1 MEKQIQN
8 IYFQN
13 ISQLKFPSQLNIY
26 TSKFYSSPYKNFLLV
41 FQDNNIL
48 FQGKYILQENS
59 QNFIFQKLPQMNNN
73 NIISSNKFIICD
85 FTESYIYLIT
95 KDKNEILISH
105 YNFPQSITPLP
116 GILQKKKIK
125 SISCGINSSIFLTY
139 GGMVYSN
146 KDQEKE
152 SQKLMNDLLEYNI
165 SQIYAGGNH
174 YFCKGKKRNESNDIN
189 QSLIFS
195 WGNNTYSQCGLD
207 NNDYPY
213 IETPK
218 IIFKN
223 ISIKNISLGNNHTMI
238 ITNNSEV
245 MIFGDNQ
252 FYQCSDE
259 EKNIV
264 KLVLNDNIL
273 PLIDVRYSITPIEY
287 LIKNNEIINEVE
299 AKGDSSLIITNKKT
313 IILKGKITGGNEK
326 IFKLKNN
333 KQNIDDNND
342 ENDIIFNNN
351 LYCFGGD
358 NFFLSL
364 STDTSNENYY
374 EVKNNKDNNTN
385 NTYTVNSKKKKLI
398 NDNINN
404 YSESKTLNLK
414 DDSNSL
420 LMNNSKFKNLSPSHI
435 NKYKTISFQ
444 EDLTFEELK
453 KDQYKSLN
461 TASDL
466 SESSLSEL
474 RNYISLL
481 GISFTSSYND
491 SNLSFRPNNLPK
503 KTKEEETLHR
513 KMVFQNRQ
521 LYFNLLK
528 KKQEIEEANI
538 KLLEEKHQQQKLRAE
553 FWNTKIIPNWS
564 KMKNNKNIKKYF
576 YEGIPN
582 TCRGKVWGL
591 CIGNKFSIT
600 KELYDIEAN
609 KSIQLLIKLKKNDK
623 KKFSK
628 NNINTN
634 INKKDPDT
642 IESDNSSMSLTTKK
656 FYSKYIKQTLD
667 KEKSINLIDLDIGR
681 TFSSIG
687 VFKNESQLGNA
698 LKEILRIFVVS
709 RPDIGYVQGLSY
721 IAGTLLLQMDKYSC
735 YVCFM
740 NIILSP
746 NILPFYRLDEKN
758 IKKRLE
764 LFSEIFKL
772 NLPKLYN
779 HFQDNEVY
787 PEHYLLEWFMT
798 LFTRNLNIELALR
811 IWDIYMIEGIF
822 AVFKTGIVIFSLD
835 EKNLLNK
842 DFGEIMNFLRNLDKN
857 NYDEDKFIE
866 ELNNVNFNETIINKI
881 YQLNEE
887 YLIYE

>member
-1 MEKQIQN
+1 M
-8 IYFQN
+8 
-13 ISQLKFPSQLNIY
+13 
-26 TSKFYSSPYKNFLLV
+26 
-41 FQDNNIL
+41 
-48 FQGKYILQENS
+48 
-59 QNFIFQKLPQMNNN
+59 
-73 NIISSNKFIICD
+73 
-85 FTESYIYLIT
+85 
-95 KDKNEILISH
+95 
-105 YNFPQSITPLP
+105 
-116 GILQKKKIK
+116 
-125 SISCGINSSIFLTY
+125 
-139 GGMVYSN
+139 
-146 KDQEKE
+146 
-152 SQKLMNDLLEYNI
+152 
-165 SQIYAGGNH
+165 
-174 YFCKGKKRNESNDIN
+174 
-189 QSLIFS
+189 
-195 WGNNTYSQCGLD
+195 
-207 NNDYPY
+207 
-213 IETPK
+213 
-218 IIFKN
+218 
-223 ISIKNISLGNNHTMI
+223 
-238 ITNNSEV
+238 
-245 MIFGDNQ
+245 
-252 FYQCSDE
+252 
-259 EKNIV
+259 
-264 KLVLNDNIL
+264 
-273 PLIDVRYSITPIEY
+273 
-287 LIKNNEIINEVE
+287 
-299 AKGDSSLIITNKKT
+299 
-313 IILKGKITGGNEK
+313 
-326 IFKLKNN
+326 
-333 KQNIDDNND
+333 
-342 ENDIIFNNN
+342 
-351 LYCFGGD
+351 
-358 NFFLSL
+358 
-364 STDTSNENYY
+364 
-374 EVKNNKDNNTN
+374 
-385 NTYTVNSKKKKLI
+385 
-398 NDNINN
+398 
-404 YSESKTLNLK
+404 NLK

-420 LMNNSKFKNLSPSHI
+420 LLNNSKFKNLSPSHI

-553 FWNTKIIPNWS
+553 FWNTKIIPNWT

-642 IESDNSSMSLTTKK
+642 IESDNSSMSLATKK

-857 NYDEDKFIE
+857 NYDEDKFVE
-866 ELNNVNFNETIINKI
+866 ELNNVKFNETIINKI